1 MVARTAFALCSPSS
15 RYTKFV
21 AQKAAPAHRFMYT
34 RTGFEIKL
42 KERVQSEK
50 RVGLF
55 EKLVHG
61 GPGGDIE

>member
-1 MVARTAFALCSPSS
+1 M
-15 RYTKFV
+15 